1 MVNIDKCKNCIDKYT
16 TTGCINCEHFKI
28 KQCINDIEDFI
39 HTNAKIN
46 NYRFVFYFNSKYYD
60 DIKQAVDL
68 STIPNEHIKVTNYLE
83 NNEVCMIVDLTRFDW
98 GNFMV

>member
-16 TTGCINCEHFKI
+16 TTGCINCEYFKI

-46 NYRFVFYFNSKYYD
+46 NYRFVFYFNSK
-60 DIKQAVDL
+60 
-68 STIPNEHIKVTNYLE
+68 
-83 NNEVCMIVDLTRFDW
+83 C
-98 GNFMV
+98 